1 MKKKYR
7 YNIEYSKQ
15 GVVEMT
21 DEEYCDF
28 LDKTNWLPDQ
38 EAHLIE
44 LGVERSIFSN
54 DVIDI
59 DVREITNEKQNN

>member
-1 MKKKYR
+1 MTKKYR

-28 LDKTNWLPDQ
+28 LDKANWLPDQ
-38 EAHLIE
+38 EAYLIE
-44 LGVERSIFSN
+44 LGV
-54 DVIDI
+54 DVNNVSADVVNIDI
-59 DVREITNEKQNN
+59 RKVNDEQI